1 MTLVPE
7 KSLHPTIDAAN
18 GGKGNLGPGLSHE
31 LMAYLPSTHGDADV
45 NAVCWCPKEGSHD
58 LIATVGD
65 DGLMRVLK
73 VVPNTDH
80 AR

>member
-1 MTLVPE
+1 L
-7 KSLHPTIDAAN
+7 D
-18 GGKGNLGPGLSHE
+18 HE
-31 LMAYLPSTHGDADV
+31 LMAHLPRTHGDADV
-45 NAVCWCPKEGSHD
+45 NAVSWCPREGSRN